1 MTTLLPTGR
10 RVACWTLLASLLTSD
25 ALAQSAPPARSKGSA
40 KRGAPVQAP
49 VEVAR
54 VGFMEGGVEVQ
65 KPGAEWTKAREDQPL
80 SIGDRV
86 RTLKGATAQL
96 EFPWTAIA
104 VGDGSSVFL
113 QKKRVLTL
121 QLESGRIDIDP
132 EQALLRVI
140 TEEASISGTGR
151 TLVRREGTTTFVGSY
166 NGGAEVAAK
175 GAAVRLGVNKGTVVN
190 RKARP
195 SDALDMTQAPRVLSP
210 TVDPRYVRR
219 GEVVRLTWNGREPA
233 YHLEVLAIDS
243 DVPVLSIDIE
253 GQEFDLRLNWLGTFR
268 WRVSGRTG
276 PVESQTSG
284 EGLICVVEK

>member
-10 RVACWTLLASLLTSD
+10 RLASWTLLASLLASD
-25 ALAQSAPPARSKGSA
+25 ALAQTAPPARPKGSA
-40 KRGAPVQAP
+40 KRGAPVRAP

-65 KPGAEWTKAREDQPL
+65 KPGAEWTKASEDQPL

-104 VGDGSSVFL
+104 LGDGSSVFL

-140 TEEASISGTGR
+140 TEEASISGAGR

-166 NGGAEVAAK
+166 NGGAEVTAK
-175 GAAVRLGVNKGTVVN
+175 GGAVRLGVNKGTVVN
-190 RKARP
+190 RSARP
-195 SDALDMTQAPRVLSP
+195 SDALDMAQAPRVVSP
-210 TVDPRYVRR
+210 TVDPRYVRV
-219 GEVVRLTWNGREPA
+219 GESVRLTWNGREPA

-243 DVPVLSIDIE
+243 DVPVVSIDIE
-253 GQEFDLRLNWLGTFR
+253 GREFDLRLHWLGTFR

-276 PVESQTSG
+276 PVESQASG

>member
-1 MTTLLPTGR
+1 
-10 RVACWTLLASLLTSD
+10 
-25 ALAQSAPPARSKGSA
+25 
-40 KRGAPVQAP
+40 
-49 VEVAR
+49 
-54 VGFMEGGVEVQ
+54 MEGGVEVQ
-65 KPGAEWTKAREDQPL
+65 KPGAAWTKASEDQAL

-104 VGDGSSVFL
+104 LGDGSSVFL

-190 RKARP
+190 RSARP
-195 SDALDMTQAPRVLSP
+195 SDALDMAEAPRVVSP
-210 TVDPRYVRR
+210 TVDPRYVRV
-219 GEVVRLTWNGREPA
+219 GESVRLTWNGREPA

-243 DVPVLSIDIE
+243 DVPVVSIDIE
-253 GQEFDLRLNWLGTFR
+253 GREFDLRLHWLGTFR

-276 PVESQTSG
+276 PVESQASG

>member
-1 MTTLLPTGR
+1 MTILFATGWR
-10 RVACWTLLASLLTSD
+10 PSSWTLLVFLAAAP
-25 ALAQSAPPARSKGSA
+25 ALAQPSGPARPKASKRPA
-40 KRGAPVQAP
+40 QVQAA

-65 KPGAEWTKAREDQPL
+65 KPGGPWTKASEDQPL

-86 RTLKGATAQL
+86 RTLKGGTAQL
-96 EFPWTAIA
+96 EFPWTTIA
-104 VGDGSSVFL
+104 VGDGSYLFL

-121 QLESGRIDIDP
+121 QLEGGRIDIDP
-132 EQALLRVI
+132 EQTLLRVI
-140 TEEASISGTGR
+140 TDEAAISGVGR

-175 GAAVRLGVNKGTVVN
+175 GATVRLGVNKGTVVS
-190 RKARP
+190 RGARP
-195 SDALDMTQAPRVLSP
+195 GNALDLAPAPHVVSP
-210 TVDPRYVRR
+210 TVDPRYVKP
-219 GEVVRLTWNGREPA
+219 GETVRLTWRGGEPA

-243 DVPVLSIDIE
+243 DVPVVSLDLE

-276 PVESQTSG
+276 PVETQASG
-284 EGLICVVEK
+284 EGLVCVVEK